1 MVPHLR
7 ESRRAGETPV
17 NSGCGIRKL
26 VTLRRTITQL
36 MDENDRR
43 LPRSDDGDDD
53 DDDDDEDEEEES
65 PEKKEEVQ
73 R

>member
-1 MVPHLR
+1 
-7 ESRRAGETPV
+7 
-17 NSGCGIRKL
+17 

-36 MDENDRR
+36 VNENDRR
-43 LPRSDDGDDD
+43 LPRTEDEDDD
-53 DDDDDEDEEEES
+53 DDDDDGEEDES

>member
-17 NSGCGIRKL
+17 NSGRGIRKL

-53 DDDDDEDEEEES
+53 DDDDEEDES